1 MLVVHFSFISPYT
14 CTHEHNSELQWRL
27 FTEWS
32 NYILHSFV
40 EFSKNC
46 AGFLWILR
54 CVVLWTF
61 LRVELMCF
69 SLCND
74 SKTTKFGPSEFIQYI
89 EGYLNKD
96 KLKVWQFDF
105 LINNYKYTSWTHNI
119 RCVLV
124 LIFRRTLDFLAIKR
138 LENPKIS

>member
-1 MLVVHFSFISPYT
+1 MLVVHFSFISTYT

-40 EFSKNC
+40 EFAKNC

-74 SKTTKFGPSEFIQYI
+74 SKTKKFGPSEFIQYI
-89 EGYLNKD
+89 EGYFKQGQVKGLTVWHFNKQLYVVD
-96 KLKVWQFDF
+96 SYHPLCTCVNFCVAHWTF
-105 LINNYKYTSWTHNI
+105 LP
-119 RCVLV
+119 VELM
-124 LIFRRTLDFLAIKR
+124 FFFLF
-138 LENPKIS
+138 N

>member
-14 CTHEHNSELQWRL
+14 CTHTYNSELQWWL
-27 FTEWS
+27 SQSDQTIFYTVP
-32 NYILHSFV
+32 LV

-61 LRVELMCF
+61 LRVELMYF

-74 SKTTKFGPSEFIQYI
+74 SKTTIWTQQI
-89 EGYLNKD
+89 
-96 KLKVWQFDF
+96 
-105 LINNYKYTSWTHNI
+105 YTIYRRIFKQGQVKGLT
-119 RCVLV
+119 VL
-124 LIFRRTLDFLAIKR
+124 LLRKQL
-138 LENPKIS
+138 